1 MIDNE
6 MLKQALDETADRHF
20 SKYDIQPE
28 EKPHRFSLVFKIR
41 EKSITKLSKKP
52 EKNTH
57 SYMPLKRL
65 AVMIAV
71 ISVIAALG
79 IAAGA
84 GFIII
89 KGFNVYTQSSH
100 NFGVTH
106 TDTILE
112 VDYSKYDIKTEI
124 ALDEYYCL
132 AEDSGCKFVE
142 YGLIDRY
149 MNSADYDRGGRYL
162 YFGQYTAGTGL
173 FMDDI
178 SDVVFHEVEVNG
190 NDGVLCTDVSKYK
203 YRMLSTHDLHLTRA
217 ERTSVLFP
225 IPPIPV
231 TKTQLLSLSPIHLHR
246 VSSSFSLPMKQAGA
260 VIAVERINGLD
271 LSASLSISARAST
284 TDCIL

>member
-6 MLKQALDETADRHF
+6 LLKQALDETADRHF

-132 AEDSGCKFVE
+132 AEDSRLHTLKSVE
-142 YGLIDRY
+142 IEICQ
-149 MNSADYDRGGRYL
+149 SVVKE
-162 YFGQYTAGTGL
+162 FG
-173 FMDDI
+173 
-178 SDVVFHEVEVNG
+178 
-190 NDGVLCTDVSKYK
+190 
-203 YRMLSTHDLHLTRA
+203 
-217 ERTSVLFP
+217 
-225 IPPIPV
+225 
-231 TKTQLLSLSPIHLHR
+231 
-246 VSSSFSLPMKQAGA
+246 
-260 VIAVERINGLD
+260 
-271 LSASLSISARAST
+271 
-284 TDCIL
+284 